1 VIKMMTTTTTR
12 RTLMLALAVS
22 FAGAATAHADRRNPL
37 ENQPSIRHKFE
48 MRRLRFEIT
57 PQLVTSIN
65 QDFRHF
71 IGGGLVLQFHIT
83 DWLGI
88 GVSGAFGGGIDTGT
102 TSKVV
107 GVLQPQ
113 ANLPDTTNIQPSN
126 EQFRDHLATIN
137 LIASAYATLTPFS
150 GKMMIFGA
158 LLLRYD
164 FYAMAGIGIINLTN
178 TWSRS
183 NPGADQTACMNG
195 NPNYCDPLNSG
206 AKVGGMFGVGA
217 HLFFNDFV
225 GLNLELR
232 DHLNST
238 NPGGLDV
245 NGDRQVTS
253 DDATISNNFFFLLG
267 VTIMLPPKAK
277 ISD

>member
-1 VIKMMTTTTTR
+1 MTTTTTR
-12 RTLMLALAVS
+12 RTLMLALAAALAGVS
-22 FAGAATAHADRRNPL
+22 ATAHADRRNPL
-37 ENQPSIRHKFE
+37 ENQPSIRHKYE

-88 GVSGAFGGGIDTGT
+88 GVSGAFGGGINSGT
-102 TSKVV
+102 TSKVD

-113 ANLPDTTNIQPSN
+113 SSCSGCDTQTNIQPSA
-126 EQFRDHLATIN
+126 EQFHDHLATIN
-137 LIASAYATLTPFS
+137 LVAGAYLTLTPFS
-150 GKMMIFGA
+150 GKMMLFGA

-164 FYAMAGIGIINLTN
+164 FYGLIGLGIINLTN
-178 TWSRS
+178 TWGRG
-183 NPGADQTACMNG
+183 NVGADQTACMNG
-195 NPNYCDPLNSG
+195 NPNYCDPSNSG
-206 AKVGGMFGVGA
+206 AKVGGLFGFGA
-217 HLFFNDFV
+217 HLFFNDFI
-225 GLNLELR
+225 GLNFEIR

-245 NGDRQVTS
+245 NGDRQITG
-253 DDATISNNFFFLLG
+253 DDATISNNLFFNFG
-267 VTIMLPPKAK
+267 VTIMLPPTAK